1 MTDADAAQRLVLSAL
16 LDAHPRLMGVDEL
29 AAKLADIPRVYEA
42 LRVLADDGFATQL
55 GDSVGVARAAVRF
68 AVLGPT

>member
-16 LDAHPRLMGVDEL
+16 SDAHPRLMGVDEL

-42 LRVLADDGFATQL
+42 LRVLADDGFAT
-55 GDSVGVARAAVRF
+55 
-68 AVLGPT
+68 